1 MKLETYR
8 RISERAEHYSAAGNW
23 AAARSEWLLAL
34 PISPD
39 GCGVMLEISYVE
51 SLAGNYRQARDWALR
66 AADPGPRSVEGA
78 VSLVRRLRTFNELR
92 RLRLKAADYVDDKL
106 APATV
111 LVECA
116 SQLSILNDYEPALNC
131 AEAAVGRAPGDPSAR
146 LVRGQLLAQ
155 YGRFDQAAHEFEW
168 VLQRH
173 PRSAL
178 AWWLLARIRKQTMVA
193 NHVPQ
198 LRAIIQAP
206 GIPPG
211 DQALIARALH
221 KELDDIGDFEGAW
234 QALEVLCDARRRTE
248 PYDAAEIGKLID
260 ALIAWSP
267 VAEPQ
272 ATAERGCAWTR

>member
-1 MKLETYR
+1 
-8 RISERAEHYSAAGNW
+8 
-23 AAARSEWLLAL
+23 
-34 PISPD
+34 
-39 GCGVMLEISYVE
+39 
-51 SLAGNYRQARDWALR
+51 
-66 AADPGPRSVEGA
+66 
-78 VSLVRRLRTFNELR
+78 
-92 RLRLKAADYVDDKL
+92 
-106 APATV
+106 
-111 LVECA
+111 
-116 SQLSILNDYEPALNC
+116 
-131 AEAAVGRAPGDPSAR
+131 
-146 LVRGQLLAQ
+146 
-155 YGRFDQAAHEFEW
+155 
-168 VLQRH
+168 
-173 PRSAL
+173 
-178 AWWLLARIRKQTMVA
+178 MVA

-272 ATAERGCAWTR
+272 ATAGIDGRTPVFVVGMYRSGTTLMEQLLV